1 MGALQ
6 AQSPLLSKGG
16 GGRGIKAVVGVP
28 STTADSYLTVSLKE
42 RGRRQK
48 LQASEC
54 VLWLSP
60 QECMS
65 RCCAL
70 SALHNGRQAEKV
82 VLRDHPKRAGEGSDC
97 DNLHLNQNYQI
108 HIILSMYRQRT
119 PRHCTVSIIDH

>member
-1 MGALQ
+1 MGALK

-65 RCCAL
+65 CCCAL
-70 SALHNGRQAEKV
+70 SALYNGREAGGRHTEKV
-82 VLRDHPKRAGEGSDC
+82 ALRDHPRGAREGS
-97 DNLHLNQNYQI
+97 
-108 HIILSMYRQRT
+108 SAKT
-119 PRHCTVSIIDH
+119 AV